1 MGKVPKVSRNI
12 FLVVVVVG
20 GVILALRQRAWKE
33 IDGGAGIGID
43 EETEEEDGF
52 RRLRLLGGALS
63 GDDLR
68 RRSERWDE

>member
-33 IDGGAGIGID
+33 IDGGAGISID

>member
-33 IDGGAGIGID
+33 FGGGAGIGIN
-43 EETEEEDGF
+43 EEAEEEDGS
-52 RRLRLLGGALS
+52 RGLQ
-63 GDDLR
+63 
-68 RRSERWDE
+68 